1 MRGDQRLTGG
11 RDVPGFGYAHG
22 CPRKIHDGIGIAS
35 SYQVGNPGAIKARR
49 DPADRPTTGRD
60 RCLLGRRG
68 DFRHSAAAGGRGQPR
83 PNHWTAED
91 FRGHHCK
98 HLEESRRL
106 RPASTEQAMTRPPKR
121 SMFAGDGVAAPLQHA
136 TFRRI
141 WLASLLSNLGLLIQA
156 VGAAWAMTQM
166 TSSADKVALVQ
177 TALMLPVMLIS
188 MPAGAIADMYD
199 RRIVALISLAIALSG
214 ATALTVLAWLGLV
227 TPETLLALCFVVG
240 SGMALFGPAW
250 QSSVTEQVP
259 PETLPSAVALNGISY
274 NIARSFGP
282 AIGGIVVAA
291 AGAVAAFAA
300 NAVLY
305 LPLLIVLFLW
315 RRTSQ
320 PSRLPRERL
329 NRAIVSGVRYI
340 ANSPAIKIV
349 LTRTLVTGLI
359 GGSVSALMPLVARD
373 LLHGGAQTYGI
384 MLGAFGMGAVIGALN
399 ITEVRKRMSGE
410 AAIRACALSM
420 GGAIAAVALSR
431 EPVLTAA
438 ALVIAGAVWM
448 LAVALF
454 NIGVQLSAPRWV
466 AGRSLAAF
474 QASIAGG
481 IAIGSWGWGRLTDA
495 VGVEAA
501 LLVSAALMLASP
513 LLGLWLQ
520 MPRIGARNEDAEVL
534 ADPEVQLSLT
544 ARSGPLVVE
553 IEYRVAQDNA
563 RAFHNVMQEVQ
574 LSRQRNGAYGWS
586 IARDIA
592 DPELWT
598 ERYHCPTWLDYLRQ
612 RNRSTQSER
621 ALHQRAIGFHLGPDP
636 VRVRRMLERPF
647 GSVRWKEDTPD
658 RAVSEVL
665 PVTSSAAGGST

>member
-1 MRGDQRLTGG
+1 
-11 RDVPGFGYAHG
+11 
-22 CPRKIHDGIGIAS
+22 
-35 SYQVGNPGAIKARR
+35 
-49 DPADRPTTGRD
+49 
-60 RCLLGRRG
+60 
-68 DFRHSAAAGGRGQPR
+68 
-83 PNHWTAED
+83 
-91 FRGHHCK
+91 
-98 HLEESRRL
+98 
-106 RPASTEQAMTRPPKR
+106 MTRLPKR
-121 SMFAGDGVAAPLQHA
+121 SMLSADGVAAPLRHA

-199 RRIVALISLAIALSG
+199 RRIVALVSLVIALSG
-214 ATALTVLAWLGLV
+214 ATALTVLAWFDMV
-227 TPETLLALCFVVG
+227 TPQILLGFCFVVG

-259 PETLPSAVALNGISY
+259 AETLPSAVALNGISY

-282 AIGGIVVAA
+282 AIGGIVVAT

-305 LPLLIVLFLW
+305 LPLLVVLFLW
-315 RRTSQ
+315 RRTSE

-340 ANSPAIKIV
+340 ANSPSIKIV
-349 LTRTLVTGLI
+349 LTRTFVTGVI

-384 MLGAFGMGAVIGALN
+384 MLGAFGMGAVIGAL
-399 ITEVRKRMSGE
+399 
-410 AAIRACALSM
+410 SM

-438 ALVIAGAVWM
+438 ALVVAGAVWM

-495 VGVEAA
+495 VGVEVA

-520 MPRIGARNEDAEVL
+520 MPRVGARNEDAEVL
-534 ADPEVQLSLT
+534 ADPEVRLSLT

-598 ERYHCPTWLDYLRQ
+598 ERYHCPTWHDYLRQ
-612 RNRSTQSER
+612 RSRSTQSER
-621 ALHQRAIGFHLGPDP
+621 ALHQRAIDFHLGPDP

-658 RAVSEVL
+658 RAAHEVL
-665 PVTSSAAGGST
+665 PVASAAGSST

>member
-1 MRGDQRLTGG
+1 MEP
-11 RDVPGFGYAHG
+11 V
-22 CPRKIHDGIGIAS
+22 
-35 SYQVGNPGAIKARR
+35 
-49 DPADRPTTGRD
+49 
-60 RCLLGRRG
+60 
-68 DFRHSAAAGGRGQPR
+68 
-83 PNHWTAED
+83 
-91 FRGHHCK
+91 
-98 HLEESRRL
+98 
-106 RPASTEQAMTRPPKR
+106 MTNQPKR
-121 SMFAGDGVAAPLQHA
+121 SMFAAHGVAAPLRHVV
-136 TFRRI
+136 FRRI

-156 VGAAWAMTQM
+156 VGAAWAMIQM
-166 TSSADKVALVQ
+166 TTDADKVALVQ

-199 RRIVALISLAIALSG
+199 RRIVALVSLSISLSG

-227 TPETLLALCFVVG
+227 TPNLLLALCFVVG

-250 QSSVTEQVP
+250 QSSVSEQVP
-259 PETLPSAVALNGISY
+259 AETLPSAVALNGISY

-282 AIGGIVVAA
+282 AIGGIVVAT

-300 NAVLY
+300 NALLY
-305 LPLLIVLFLW
+305 VPLLIVLFLW
-315 RRTSQ
+315 NRVNE

-349 LTRTLVTGLI
+349 LARTLITGLI

-399 ITEVRKRMSGE
+399 IGEIRQRLSGE
-410 AAIRACALSM
+410 SAIRACALSM

-438 ALVIAGAVWM
+438 ALVIAGAAWM

-481 IAIGSWGWGRLTDA
+481 IAVGSWGWGHLTNIA
-495 VGVEAA
+495 GVETA
-501 LLVSAALMLASP
+501 LLVSAGLMLASP
-513 LLGLWLQ
+513 LLGLWLG
-520 MPRIGARNEDAEVL
+520 MPRVGARNEDAEVL
-534 ADPEVQLSLT
+534 ADPEVRLSLT
-544 ARSGPLVVE
+544 GRSGPLVVE

-563 RAFHNVMQEVQ
+563 RAFHNVMQDVQ
-574 LSRQRNGAYGWS
+574 LFRQRNGAYGWS

-612 RNRSTQSER
+612 RSRSTQSER
-621 ALHQRAIGFHLGPDP
+621 ALHQRAIAFHIGPDP
-636 VRVRRMLERPF
+636 VRIRRMLERPF

-658 RAVSEVL
+658 RAASEVL
-665 PVTSSAAGGST
+665 PVVATAAGSST

>member
-1 MRGDQRLTGG
+1 MER
-11 RDVPGFGYAHG
+11 
-22 CPRKIHDGIGIAS
+22 
-35 SYQVGNPGAIKARR
+35 
-49 DPADRPTTGRD
+49 
-60 RCLLGRRG
+60 
-68 DFRHSAAAGGRGQPR
+68 
-83 PNHWTAED
+83 
-91 FRGHHCK
+91 
-98 HLEESRRL
+98 
-106 RPASTEQAMTRPPKR
+106 AMTEPQKR
-121 SMFAGDGVAAPLQHA
+121 QMFAADGVAAPLRH
-136 TFRRI
+136 TVFRRI
-141 WLASLLSNLGLLIQA
+141 WLASLLSNLGLLIQG

-177 TALMLPVMLIS
+177 TALMLPIMLIS

-199 RRIVALISLAIALSG
+199 RRIVALVSLSIALVG
-214 ATALTVLAWLGLV
+214 ATTLAVLAWLGLV
-227 TPETLLALCFVVG
+227 TPEILLAFCFIVG

-250 QSSVTEQVP
+250 QSSVSEQVP
-259 PETLPSAVALNGISY
+259 AETLPSAVALNGISY

-282 AIGGIVVAA
+282 AIGGIVVAT
-291 AGAVAAFAA
+291 AGAVAAFAI

-305 LPLLIVLFLW
+305 IPLLVVLFLW
-315 RRTSQ
+315 RRTSE

-340 ANSPAIKIV
+340 ANSPSIRIV
-349 LTRTLVTGLI
+349 LGRTLVTGLI

-399 ITEVRKRMSGE
+399 IAEVRKRMDGE
-410 AAIRACALSM
+410 AAVRACKLTMAA
-420 GGAIAAVALSR
+420 AIAAVALSR

-438 ALVIAGAVWM
+438 ALVVAGAAWM

-495 VGVEAA
+495 AGVETA
-501 LLVSAALMLASP
+501 LLVSAALMFASP
-513 LLGLWLQ
+513 LLGRWLK
-520 MPRIGARNEDAEVL
+520 MPPVDARTEAAELL
-534 ADPEVQLSLT
+534 ADPEVRLPLT
-544 ARSGPLVVE
+544 GRSGPLVVE
-553 IEYRVAQDNA
+553 IEYRVDQENA

-621 ALHQRAIGFHLGPDP
+621 ALHQRAMDFHLGPDP

-647 GSVRWKEDTPD
+647 GSVRWTEDSPD
-658 RAVSEVL
+658 RAASEVL
-665 PVTSSAAGGST
+665 PVATAAGSST

>member
-1 MRGDQRLTGG
+1 
-11 RDVPGFGYAHG
+11 
-22 CPRKIHDGIGIAS
+22 
-35 SYQVGNPGAIKARR
+35 
-49 DPADRPTTGRD
+49 
-60 RCLLGRRG
+60 
-68 DFRHSAAAGGRGQPR
+68 
-83 PNHWTAED
+83 
-91 FRGHHCK
+91 
-98 HLEESRRL
+98 
-106 RPASTEQAMTRPPKR
+106 MTKQPKR
-121 SMFAGDGVAAPLQHA
+121 SMLAADGVAAPLRHA
-136 TFRRI
+136 VFRRI
-141 WLASLLSNLGLLIQA
+141 WLASLLSNLGLLIQG

-166 TSSADKVALVQ
+166 ASSADKVALVQ

-199 RRIVALISLAIALSG
+199 RRVVALLSLSVALSG

-227 TPETLLALCFVVG
+227 TPTILLVFCFVVG

-250 QSSVTEQVP
+250 QSSVSEQVP
-259 PETLPSAVALNGISY
+259 ADMLPSAVALNGISY

-282 AIGGIVVAA
+282 AIGGIVVAT

-305 LPLLIVLFLW
+305 IPLLIVLFLW
-315 RRTSQ
+315 RRNSE

-329 NRAIVSGVRYI
+329 NRAMVSGVRYI
-340 ANSPAIKIV
+340 ANSPSIRIV
-349 LTRTLVTGLI
+349 LARTLVTGLI

-384 MLGAFGMGAVIGALN
+384 MLGAFGMGAVFGALN
-399 ITEVRKRMSGE
+399 IGEVRRRMSGE
-410 AAIRACALSM
+410 AAVRACAISM
-420 GGAIAAVALSR
+420 AGAIAAVALSTHA
-431 EPVLTAA
+431 VLTAI
-438 ALVIAGAVWM
+438 ALVLAGAVWM

-481 IAIGSWGWGRLTDA
+481 IALGSWGWGHLTDIA
-495 VGVEAA
+495 GVEIA
-501 LLVSAALMLASP
+501 LLVSAGLMLASP
-513 LLGLWLQ
+513 LLGLWLG
-520 MPRIGARNEDAEVL
+520 MPRVGARNEDAEVL
-534 ADPEVQLSLT
+534 ADPEVRLALT
-544 ARSGPLVVE
+544 GRSGPLVVE
-553 IEYRVAQDNA
+553 LEYRVDQEGA

-598 ERYHCPTWLDYLRQ
+598 ERYHCPTWFDYLRQ

-621 ALHQRAIGFHLGPDP
+621 ALHQRAMGFHLGPDP

-647 GSVRWKEDTPD
+647 GSVRWRDETPD
-658 RAVSEVL
+658 GAAKEVL
-665 PVTSSAAGGST
+665 PVANAAGGGT

>member
-1 MRGDQRLTGG
+1 MTEPPQRSA
-11 RDVPGFGYAHG
+11 FA
-22 CPRKIHDGIGIAS
+22 
-35 SYQVGNPGAIKARR
+35 
-49 DPADRPTTGRD
+49 AD
-60 RCLLGRRG
+60 
-68 DFRHSAAAGGRGQPR
+68 SI
-83 PNHWTAED
+83 
-91 FRGHHCK
+91 
-98 HLEESRRL
+98 
-106 RPASTEQAMTRPPKR
+106 
-121 SMFAGDGVAAPLQHA
+121 AAPLKHSV
-136 TFRRI
+136 FRRI
-141 WLASLLSNLGLLIQA
+141 WLASLLSNLGILIQG

-166 TSSADKVALVQ
+166 TSSADRVALVQ

-188 MPAGAIADMYD
+188 MPAGAIADMHD
-199 RRIVALISLAIALSG
+199 RRIVALISLAIALTG
-214 ATALTVLAWLGLV
+214 ATALTVLAWLNLV
-227 TPETLLALCFVVG
+227 TPNLLLALCFVVG

-250 QSSVTEQVP
+250 QSSVSEQVP
-259 PETLPSAVALNGISY
+259 AETLPAAVALNGISY

-282 AIGGIVVAA
+282 AIGGIVVAS
-291 AGAVAAFAA
+291 AGAVAAFAV

-305 LPLLIVLFLW
+305 LPLLVVLFLW
-315 RRTSQ
+315 NRVSE

-329 NRAIVSGVRYI
+329 NRAMVSGVRYI
-340 ANSPAIKIV
+340 NHSPSIKIV

-399 ITEVRKRMSGE
+399 IGEVRKRLSGE
-410 AAIRACALSM
+410 AAVRACALSM
-420 GGAIAAVALSR
+420 AGAIAAVAMSDQ
-431 EPVLTAA
+431 PVLTAA
-438 ALVIAGAVWM
+438 ALVLAGAVWM

-481 IAIGSWGWGRLTDA
+481 IAIGSWGWGHLTDIA
-495 VGVEAA
+495 GVQTA
-501 LLVSAALMLASP
+501 LLVSAGLMALSP
-513 LLGLWLQ
+513 LLGLWLR
-520 MPRIGARNEDAEVL
+520 MPPVGARNEAATETL
-534 ADPEVQLSLT
+534 ADPEVRLSLT
-544 ARSGPLVVE
+544 GRSGPLVVE

-563 RAFHNVMQEVQ
+563 RAFHNVMQDVQ

-621 ALHQRAIGFHLGPDP
+621 ALHQRAMDFHLGPDP

-658 RAVSEVL
+658 RAAAEVL
-665 PVTSSAAGGST
+665 PVATAAGGGT

>member
-1 MRGDQRLTGG
+1 
-11 RDVPGFGYAHG
+11 
-22 CPRKIHDGIGIAS
+22 
-35 SYQVGNPGAIKARR
+35 
-49 DPADRPTTGRD
+49 
-60 RCLLGRRG
+60 
-68 DFRHSAAAGGRGQPR
+68 
-83 PNHWTAED
+83 
-91 FRGHHCK
+91 
-98 HLEESRRL
+98 
-106 RPASTEQAMTRPPKR
+106 MTDPKR
-121 SMFAGDGVAAPLQHA
+121 ARFAADSVAAPLRYPL
-136 TFRRI
+136 FRRI
-141 WLASLLSNLGLLIQA
+141 WLASLLSNFGLMIQG

-166 TSSADKVALVQ
+166 TTSADKVALVQ
-177 TALMLPVMLIS
+177 TALMLPIMLIS

-199 RRIVALISLAIALSG
+199 RRVVALVSLGIALSG
-214 ATALTVLAWLGLV
+214 ATGLSVLAWLRLI
-227 TPETLLALCFVVG
+227 TPEILLASCFVVG

-259 PETLPSAVALNGISY
+259 AETLPSAVALNGISY

-282 AIGGIVVAA
+282 AIGGIVVAS
-291 AGAVAAFAA
+291 AGAVAAFAT
-300 NAVLY
+300 NAVFY
-305 LPLLIVLFLW
+305 LPLLVVLFLW
-315 RRTSQ
+315 RRTSE

-340 ANSPAIKIV
+340 ANSPSIRIV
-349 LTRTLVTGLI
+349 LARTLVTGVI

-399 ITEVRKRMSGE
+399 IAEVRKRMTGE
-410 AAIRACALSM
+410 AAVRACALSM

-438 ALVIAGAVWM
+438 ALVVAGAVWM

-495 VGVEAA
+495 AGVETA
-501 LLVSAALMLASP
+501 LLVSAALMFASP
-513 LLGLWLQ
+513 LLGLWLR
-520 MPRIGARNEDAEVL
+520 MPPVGARDEDGEVL
-534 ADPEVQLSLT
+534 ADPEVRLLLT
-544 ARSGPLVVE
+544 GRSGPLVVE
-553 IEYRVAQDNA
+553 IEYRVDQQHA
-563 RAFHNVMQEVQ
+563 RAFHGVMQEVQ

-612 RNRSTQSER
+612 RNRPTQSER
-621 ALHQRAIGFHLGPDP
+621 ALHQRAMNIHLGPEP

-647 GSVRWKEDTPD
+647 GSVRWKEDSPD
-658 RAVSEVL
+658 RAASEVL
-665 PVTSSAAGGST
+665 PLATTAAGSST

>member
-1 MRGDQRLTGG
+1 MTDQPERSK
-11 RDVPGFGYAHG
+11 FA
-22 CPRKIHDGIGIAS
+22 
-35 SYQVGNPGAIKARR
+35 
-49 DPADRPTTGRD
+49 ADS
-60 RCLLGRRG
+60 L
-68 DFRHSAAAGGRGQPR
+68 
-83 PNHWTAED
+83 
-91 FRGHHCK
+91 
-98 HLEESRRL
+98 
-106 RPASTEQAMTRPPKR
+106 
-121 SMFAGDGVAAPLQHA
+121 AAPLRHSV
-136 TFRRI
+136 FRRI
-141 WLASLLSNLGLLIQA
+141 WLASLLSNLGLMIQA

-188 MPAGAIADMYD
+188 MPAGAIADMHD
-199 RRIVALISLAIALSG
+199 RRIVALISLSISLSG
-214 ATALTVLAWLGLV
+214 ATALTTLSWFGLV
-227 TPETLLALCFVVG
+227 TPQILLALCFVVG

-250 QSSVTEQVP
+250 QSSVSEQVP
-259 PETLPSAVALNGISY
+259 AETLPSAVALNGISY

-282 AIGGIVVAA
+282 AIGGVVVAA

-305 LPLLIVLFLW
+305 LPLLVVLFRW
-315 RRTSQ
+315 RRVTA

-329 NRAIVSGVRYI
+329 NRAMVSGVRYI
-340 ANSPAIKIV
+340 ANSPSIRIV
-349 LTRTLVTGLI
+349 LARTFVTGI
-359 GGSVSALMPLVARD
+359 FGGSVSALMPLVVRD
-373 LLHGGAQTYGI
+373 LLHGGAQAYGI

-399 ITEVRKRMSGE
+399 IGEVRKRMTGE
-410 AAIRACALSM
+410 AAVRTCALTM
-420 GGAIAAVALSR
+420 GVAIAAIGLSR

-495 VGVEAA
+495 AGVETA
-501 LLVSAALMLASP
+501 LLVSGGLMFLSP
-513 LLGLWLQ
+513 LIGLWLR
-520 MPRIGARNEDAEVL
+520 MPRIGGRDGEAEVL
-534 ADPEVQLSLT
+534 ADPEVRLSLT
-544 ARSGPLVVE
+544 GRSGPLVVE

-563 RAFHNVMQEVQ
+563 RAFHNVMQDVQ

-598 ERYHCPTWLDYLRQ
+598 ERYHCPTWLDFLRQ
-612 RNRSTQSER
+612 RNRATQSER
-621 ALHQRAIGFHLGPDP
+621 ALHQRAIDFHIGPDP

-647 GSVRWKEDTPD
+647 GSVRWKEETPD
-658 RAVSEVL
+658 GAAGDVL
-665 PVTSSAAGGST
+665 PVVATAAGSST

>member
-1 MRGDQRLTGG
+1 
-11 RDVPGFGYAHG
+11 
-22 CPRKIHDGIGIAS
+22 
-35 SYQVGNPGAIKARR
+35 
-49 DPADRPTTGRD
+49 
-60 RCLLGRRG
+60 
-68 DFRHSAAAGGRGQPR
+68 
-83 PNHWTAED
+83 
-91 FRGHHCK
+91 
-98 HLEESRRL
+98 
-106 RPASTEQAMTRPPKR
+106 MTQPKR
-121 SMFAGDGVAAPLQHA
+121 SIFASDGVAAPLRHA

-199 RRIVALISLAIALSG
+199 RRIVALVSLSIALTG
-214 ATALTVLAWLGLV
+214 ATALTVLAWLSLV
-227 TPETLLALCFVVG
+227 TPEILLAFCFIVG

-250 QSSVTEQVP
+250 QSSVSEQVP
-259 PETLPSAVALNGISY
+259 AETLPSAVALNGISY

-282 AIGGIVVAA
+282 AIGGIVVAT

-305 LPLLIVLFLW
+305 IPLLTVLFLW
-315 RRTSQ
+315 RRTSD

-340 ANSPAIKIV
+340 ANSPPIKIV
-349 LTRTLVTGLI
+349 LARTLVTGLI
-359 GGSVSALMPLVARD
+359 GGSISALMPLVARD

-399 ITEVRKRMSGE
+399 IAEVRKRLSGE

-495 VGVEAA
+495 SGVETA

-513 LLGLWLQ
+513 LLGRWLR
-520 MPRIGARNEDAEVL
+520 MPRVGARNEDAEVL
-534 ADPEVQLSLT
+534 ADPQVQLSLT

-553 IEYRVAQDNA
+553 IEYRVAPDNA

-621 ALHQRAIGFHLGPDP
+621 ALHQCAMDFHLGPDP

-647 GSVRWKEDTPD
+647 GSVRWKEETPD
-658 RAVSEVL
+658 RAASEVL
-665 PVTSSAAGGST
+665 PVASAAAGGST